1 MTFCH
6 TDQAPMT
13 FSSHPFKSGTIL
25 HSPGAHFSYR
35 IIGPCCRLFDREQL
49 PWPCCRL
56 QWRGKEPS
64 WRRIGRR
71 LIADLSTRNS
81 PSYSVEVLGQGS
93 SEALVITLYWVRLPP
108 DLRDW
113 WHSDRTRHGVELLD
127 LNQPRTG
134 IGEDPSHSPVSH
146 NHTLLL
152 PGQQGNATNNQPQA
166 H

>member
-1 MTFCH
+1 MSFSHIDQALMTFN
-6 TDQAPMT
+6 
-13 FSSHPFKSGTIL
+13 SHPVKFGTIL

-71 LIADLSTRNS
+71 LIADLATRNS

-93 SEALVITLYWVRLPP
+93 SEPIVITLYWVKLPP

-113 WHSDRTRHGVELLD
+113 WHSDRTRHGAELLGLD
-127 LNQPRTG
+127 QPQAR
-134 IGEDPSHSPVSH
+134 IGEASSHPPIFQ
-146 NHTLLL
+146 NYTLLL